1 MPILYRIC
9 KTKYAASAFDGEG
22 ARLFG
27 GRWNS
32 AGTSMVYT
40 AGSRSLAILEI
51 LVHLNSDLI
60 IPAFSGIEVNCPD
73 DLVTNVN
80 DISDL
85 PADWVSS
92 PPPEELKEIGDE
104 WVANSTSVVLA
115 VPSAV
120 VPAEIN
126 YLINPVHEDFDRLE
140 IGKPQAL
147 TLDPRLI
154 K

>member
-1 MPILYRIC
+1 MLILYRIC
-9 KTKYAASAFDGEG
+9 KTKYASSAFDGEG

-51 LVHLNSDLI
+51 LVHLNSDII
-60 IPAFSGIEVNCPD
+60 IPAFSSIEVNCPD
-73 DLVTNVN
+73 DLVINVN
-80 DISDL
+80 DITDL
-85 PADWVSS
+85 PADWASS

-126 YLINPVHEDFDRLE
+126 YLINPAHEDFDRLE

-147 TLDPRLI
+147 TLDPRLV

>member
-1 MPILYRIC
+1 MPTLYRVC

-32 AGTSMVYT
+32 PGTSMVYT

-51 LVHLNSDLI
+51 LVHLNNDLL
-60 IPAFSGIEVNCPD
+60 IPAFSCIEVNCPN
-73 DLVTNVN
+73 DLVIDVN
-80 DISDL
+80 DIADL
-85 PADWVSS
+85 PPDWASS
-92 PPPEELKEIGDE
+92 PPPEELKDIGDE
-104 WVANSTSVVLA
+104 WVSGSTSVVLA

-120 VPAEIN
+120 VPSEFN
-126 YLINPVHEDFDRLE
+126 YLINPAQEEFDRLE
-140 IGKPQAL
+140 IKNPQVLA
-147 TLDPRLI
+147 LDPRLI